1 MARTKRQ
8 KATRTRSKASSR
20 KTSTRTRK
28 SGAAR
33 GGDNAATLESEVTEL
48 VSKLLNARRP
58 VSLRD
63 ARRQFERSYVEYII
77 RKYDG
82 DRQKASEKLDIGFS
96 TLKEK
101 IRKS

>member
-1 MARTKRQ
+1 MARTRRQ
-8 KATRTRSKASSR
+8 KATRSKSKASSR
-20 KTSTRTRK
+20 KSSPRTPK
-28 SGAAR
+28 APAKGA
-33 GGDNAATLESEVTEL
+33 DNAATLEGEVQEL

-82 DRQKASEKLDIGFS
+82 DRQKASERLDIGFS

>member
-1 MARTKRQ
+1 MARTRRQ
-8 KATRTRSKASSR
+8 KATRSKASSR
-20 KTSTRTRK
+20 KSATRTRK
-28 SGAAR
+28 GGAAK

-48 VSKLLNARRP
+48 VSKLINARRP

-77 RKYDG
+77 RKFEG

-101 IRKS
+101 IRK